1 MSNFNENLDAMLTK
15 LENFI
20 SSKTVVGE
28 PIVINNITIIPLV
41 DVSFG
46 LGLGNTEKRANK
58 DGKNSGGGGLGAKM
72 SPNSIMVINNGH
84 VQLISV
90 NDKSSINKVIDMV
103 PGIVNK
109 LMPSDSDTVDVEIEE

>member
-1 MSNFNENLDAMLTK
+1 MSTFNENMEAMLTK

-28 PIVINNITIIPLV
+28 PIVMGKITIVPLV

-46 LGLGNTEKRANK
+46 MGSGSSDKRADKN
-58 DGKNSGGGGLGAKM
+58 GKSSGGGGMGAKI
-72 SPNSIMVINNGH
+72 SPNSIMVITDGH

-90 NDKSSINKVIDMV
+90 NDRNSVNKVLDMV
-103 PGIVNK
+103 PGLVNK
-109 LMPSDSDTVDVEIEE
+109 LMSTDGETVDVEIEE

>member
-1 MSNFNENLDAMLTK
+1 MSTFNENMEAMLTK

-28 PIVINNITIIPLV
+28 PIVMGKVTIVPLV

-46 LGLGNTEKRANK
+46 MGSGSRDSRAEKN
-58 DGKNSGGGGLGAKM
+58 GKSSGGGGMGAKI
-72 SPNSIMVINNGH
+72 SPNSIMVITDGH

-90 NDKSSINKVIDMV
+90 SDRSSVNKVLDMV
-103 PGIVNK
+103 PGLVNK
-109 LMPSDSDTVDVEIEE
+109 LMSTDGETVDVEIEE

>member
-20 SSKTVVGE
+20 SIKTVVGE
-28 PIVINNITIIPLV
+28 PIVIDNITIIPLV

-58 DGKNSGGGGLGAKM
+58 DGKNSGGCGLGAKM

>member
-1 MSNFNENLDAMLTK
+1 MSNFNENLETMLNK
-15 LENFI
+15 LENFV

-28 PIVINNITIIPLV
+28 PMVMGNITIVPLV
-41 DVSFG
+41 DISFG
-46 LGLGNTEKRANK
+46 LGLGNTEKRVNK
-58 DGKNSGGGGLGAKM
+58 DGKNSGGGGMGAKI

-90 NDKSSINKVIDMV
+90 NDKNSINKVIDMV

-109 LMPSDSDTVDVEIEE
+109 LMPSDNDTVDVKIEE